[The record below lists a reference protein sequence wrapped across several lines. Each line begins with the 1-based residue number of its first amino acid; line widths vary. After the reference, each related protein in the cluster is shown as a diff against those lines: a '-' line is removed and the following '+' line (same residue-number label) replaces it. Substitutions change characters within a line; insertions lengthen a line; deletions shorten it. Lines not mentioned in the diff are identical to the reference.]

1 MFVFIMLWR
10 TLCNCNIGASY
21 VGIYIASAYC
31 MPRHDGIDLAYCIH
45 HASIYGMY
53 LAIAQFVPT
62 MLNGIR
68 IMSIIH
74 ILYGI
79 HSVNTIHILY
89 VVHTLSTIYMLNGIH
104 SMTRVHTMTVVY
116 SITHVHVMNSVHYPS
131 PWGG

>member
-1 MFVFIMLWR
+1 MLAYILHIAYIIPR
-10 TLCNCNIGASY
+10 YN
-21 VGIYIASAYC
+21 GIYIAYC
-31 MPRHDGIDLAYCIH
+31 NPY
-45 HASIYGMY
+45 ASIRGMY

-74 ILYGI
+74 ILNGI

-104 SMTRVHTMTVVY
+104 SMTRVHAMTVVY
-116 SITHVHVMNSVHYPS
+116 SMTHVHVMNSVHCPS